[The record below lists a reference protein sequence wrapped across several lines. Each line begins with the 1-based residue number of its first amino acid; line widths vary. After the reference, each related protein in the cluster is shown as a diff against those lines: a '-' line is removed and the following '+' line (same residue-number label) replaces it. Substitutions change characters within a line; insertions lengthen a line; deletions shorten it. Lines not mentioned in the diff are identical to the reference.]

1 MMALVKLCYVCVYDF
16 YNVMYSSDPQLLT
29 WLLNRKAPTA
39 KEESNYKEEEEW
51 LLPKRLPLVLCLL
64 EKTTM
69 IGFTEV
75 RTR

>member
-39 KEESNYKEEEEW
+39 KEESNHKEEEEEVAT
-51 LLPKRLPLVLCLL
+51 LLMKGR
-64 EKTTM
+64 
-69 IGFTEV
+69 
-75 RTR
+75 

>member
-39 KEESNYKEEEEW
+39 KEESNHKEEEEEYQGAFE
-51 LLPKRLPLVLCLL
+51 LKRNNL
-64 EKTTM
+64 
-69 IGFTEV
+69 FSNN
-75 RTR
+75 

>member
-39 KEESNYKEEEEW
+39 KEESNHKEEEEV
-51 LLPKRLPLVLCLL
+51 PA
-64 EKTTM
+64 ET
-69 IGFTEV
+69 
-75 RTR
+75 

>member
-39 KEESNYKEEEEW
+39 KEESNHKEEEEEDRT
-51 LLPKRLPLVLCLL
+51 LATPARLSS
-64 EKTTM
+64 T
-69 IGFTEV
+69 F
-75 RTR
+75 